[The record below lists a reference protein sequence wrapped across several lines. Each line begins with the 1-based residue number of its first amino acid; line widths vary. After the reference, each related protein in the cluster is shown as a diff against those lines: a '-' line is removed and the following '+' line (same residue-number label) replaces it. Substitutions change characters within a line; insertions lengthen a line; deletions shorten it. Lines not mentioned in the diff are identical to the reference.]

1 MTGKERVAREAV
13 KEVKNH
19 MILGLGSGSTV
30 EYFIEALSEKIREEN
45 LEITEENIFTVVIV
59 SFVT

>member
-19 MILGLGSGSTV
+19 MILGFLLLMSMN
-30 EYFIEALSEKIREEN
+30 F
-45 LEITEENIFTVVIV
+45 
-59 SFVT
+59 